1 MKREDRAGIIIEEL
15 EKLYPDA
22 ECQLKYEGIPE
33 RLVVA
38 TILSAQT
45 TDAAVNKVTPQLWKR
60 YSTME
65 KLSSADL
72 PHVEEI
78 LKTIGLFRNKAK
90 FIVKAA
96 GHMWEFGLRDS
107 IDELVKIPGVGRKT
121 ANVVMG
127 EIFGK
132 PAITVD
138 THVKRLSGRLGLS
151 TNIDP
156 EKIELDLKRIIPEVK
171 QTIFSHRL
179 ITHGR
184 EVCRARKPFC
194 PVCTLKNI
202 CPYHENKREPAKTDS
217 L

>member
-1 MKREDRAGIIIEEL
+1 MKKEERTGIIIREL
-15 EKLYPDA
+15 GRLYPHA
-22 ECQLKYEGIPE
+22 ECTLEYSGIPE

-45 TDAAVNKVTPQLWKR
+45 TDAAVNKVTPLLWDR

-65 KLSSADL
+65 KLSSAD
-72 PHVEEI
+72 PYHVEEI

-96 GHMWEFGLRDS
+96 GYMSEFGLQDS

-121 ANVVMG
+121 ANVIMG

-151 TNIDP
+151 TNTDP
-156 EKIELDLKRIIPEVK
+156 GKIELDLKKTIPEQE
-171 QTIFSHRL
+171 QTMFCHRL

-184 EVCRARKPFC
+184 QICKARKPLCFT
-194 PVCTLKNI
+194 CTLSEI
-202 CPYHENKREPAKTDS
+202 CHASEKGSR
-217 L
+217 